1 MLILYADDTNIFAE
15 DKNLSQL
22 FKKVNAGLIK
32 LNKWFQCN
40 RLTLNLKKTEFIYFR
55 GPGVQRPLQEELK
68 IGGEKIRQVDGVKFL
83 GVWVDEGLRWT
94 THIGKVT
101 SPGGQ

>member
-1 MLILYADDTNIFAE
+1 M
-15 DKNLSQL
+15 
-22 FKKVNAGLIK
+22 
-32 LNKWFQCN
+32 
-40 RLTLNLKKTEFIYFR
+40 NLKKTEFIYFR

-94 THIGKVT
+94 THIGKVKT
-101 SPGGQ
+101 KVGQLLGVLGVLAICTIGIWGAVVLFHLIWEVT